1 MMKNPLNVEVGDR
14 VCFKK
19 INFLEKGVVIS
30 HEVSDLLD
38 MSVIVKAID
47 DDGMMTVTRCSDKV
61 PVSWVKEIEWKHWPK
76 EELERQEV
84 LISAERKELNKLT
97 I

>member
-1 MMKNPLNVEVGDR
+1 MIKNPLNVEVGDR

-30 HEVSDLLD
+30 HEVLDLLD

-47 DDGMMTVTRCSDKV
+47 DDCYK
-61 PVSWVKEIEWKHWPK
+61 I
-76 EELERQEV
+76 L
-84 LISAERKELNKLT
+84 
-97 I
+97 